1 MTGPE
6 DPRKCA
12 LVASSFGRDPKEF
25 RELDRAVQRR
35 LGARWRA
42 LDIPDIKQEAYTRFL
57 AQLKRNPAVVRDPKA
72 YICTIAMHLISER
85 IAQRAHERISFD
97 ADAPALQEKL
107 QEESGSWHPTTD
119 LTGEAADW
127 ERSICNLPRTHREI
141 LLLRQ
146 IWGFTDAEVAAA
158 LDISVHTIKTYIR
171 ETRSLLRH
179 EMQGS
184 APKPTQPGKGK
195 LPVRTE
201 E

>member
-6 DPRKCA
+6 DPKKCA
-12 LVASSFGRDPKEF
+12 LVASSFGRDPKAF
-25 RELDRAVQRR
+25 RELDRAVQRQLR
-35 LGARWRA
+35 ARWCA

-57 AQLKRNPAVVRDPKA
+57 AQLERNPEVVRDPKA
-72 YICTIAMHLISER
+72 YICTVAMHLISER
-85 IAQRAHERISFD
+85 MAQRTRERISFG
-97 ADAPALQEKL
+97 ADAPGLQERL
-107 QEESGSWHPTTD
+107 QEESGFWHPTTD

-146 IWGFTDAEVAAA
+146 IWGFTDAEVATA
-158 LDISVHTIKTYIR
+158 LDISIHTIKIYIR
-171 ETRSLLRH
+171 ETRSLLRR

-184 APKPTQPGKGK
+184 APESTQPGKSK